1 MSQIMNAKEMEQW
14 LLKKGAVQVTKKAK
28 KEPWYREVS
37 KLPPCLN
44 QGKVAEDQSDYM
56 TKNSNK
62 TSQANQNNETN

>member
-1 MSQIMNAKEMEQW
+1 MEQW

-44 QGKVAEDQSDYM
+44 QGKVAEDPSDY
-56 TKNSNK
+56 KAEKLNK
-62 TSQANQNNETN
+62 DSQPNQNNETN